1 MWSSPCPPSGKWWS
15 VMSRQPKRGEI
26 WLLDW
31 SPARGSEQAG
41 FRPALVIQTDAANA
55 NPAYPN
61 TIVLAISTKGK
72 PVPFH
77 VALKPGR
84 GNGLSEPSFVK
95 CEQVLTVAKERL
107 VRRLGTIQPE
117 QLRQVSRAVRLVMEL
132 E

>member
-1 MWSSPCPPSGKWWS
+1 MNKP
-15 VMSRQPKRGEI
+15 PKRGEI

-31 SPARGSEQAG
+31 SPSRGSEQAG
-41 FRPALVIQTDAANA
+41 FRPALVIQTDAANT

-77 VALKPGR
+77 VAVKPNR
-84 GNGLSEPSFVK
+84 GNGLTDVSFVK

-107 VRRLGTIQPE
+107 VRRLGAVDEGELQQIN
-117 QLRQVSRAVRLVMEL
+117 RAVRLVL
-132 E
+132 EIG

>member
-1 MWSSPCPPSGKWWS
+1 
-15 VMSRQPKRGEI
+15 MSKQPKRGEI

-41 FRPALVIQTDAANA
+41 FRPALVMQTDAANA

-61 TIVLAISTKGK
+61 TIVLAVSTKGK

-77 VALKPGR
+77 VALEPSK
-84 GNGLSEPSFVK
+84 GNGLTTPSFVK

-107 VRRLGTIQPE
+107 VKRLGSIQEE
-117 QLRQVSRAVRLVMEL
+117 QLRQVSRAVTMVMAL
-132 E
+132 A